1 MVSDES
7 HHLIL
12 RMLADIRATQDTQG
26 KRFDNEVTRFARI
39 DKSLDA
45 VQTQMTYAVGM
56 ASLASVRSE
65 RTELR
70 LDAMDARQSRL
81 DAELAEIRLKLRALS
96 EGD

>member
-1 MVSDES
+1 VSDEP
-7 HHLIL
+7 HHLML
-12 RMLADIRATQDTQG
+12 RMLADIRATQDAQG
-26 KRFDNEVTRFARI
+26 KRFETEATRFERI

-56 ASLASVRSE
+56 ASLASARSE

-81 DAELAEIRLKLRALS
+81 DAELAEIRLKIRALA
-96 EGD
+96 ED

>member
-1 MVSDES
+1 VSEEP

-26 KRFDNEVTRFARI
+26 KRFDSEVTRFERI

-45 VQTQMTYAVGM
+45 VQSQMTYAVGM

-81 DAELAEIRLKLRALS
+81 DAELAEMRLKIRALTQA
-96 EGD
+96 E